1 MMAQRPSAAKDR
13 VDLLLRSGGRSGP
26 AAARTKLQG
35 AFRRPVHHLRT
46 QLSRSCQV
54 NRQGCLECLGF
65 GGLSA
70 SARARISEGASRD
83 AFEAS
88 RPKHAWR
95 SSRSQAKLGPFGLPH
110 RSAPGQLLP
119 TCSEVRHRLQ
129 QFGGA
134 ALLLQV
140 ELSFQQSA
148 QHLWNSKSNG
158 PRARRVNWPSCAL
171 RCSARGVL
179 LEGRLFGDP
188 SNPTATARK
197 PKKFSIAPKAFPR
210 GMGGPLGF

>member
-1 MMAQRPSAAKDR
+1 MAQRPSAAKDR
-13 VDLLLRSGGRSGP
+13 VDLLGRVAEVALPRLGLNFK
-26 AAARTKLQG
+26 ARLDVRCIIC
-35 AFRRPVHHLRT
+35 APM
-46 QLSRSCQV
+46 QLSCCQV

-95 SSRSQAKLGPFGLPH
+95 SSRSQAKLGPFGLPR

-148 QHLWNSKSNG
+148 QDLWNSKSNG

-171 RCSARGVL
+171 RCSAHGVL

-197 PKKFSIAPKAFPR
+197 PNKFSIAPKAFPR